1 MSETYTMPQ
10 SSIIIVAIIPRPDRM
25 GALNELNIRLERVSP
40 AILYVC
46 SLVSTQQSG
55 NFLIKTIE
63 SLRSHTHHHI
73 VSYQCNARI
82 GIVRTQST
90 FEPTCESDIPH
101 KCKCTWHIPRLQNI
115 IYEPWTIPK
124 ILYTLI
130 SHSSHIRICVDS
142 SRIEFGHNCG
152 FIVGDCLVRYSA
164 GDVWSVLD
172 CIQLVNEIL

>member
-1 MSETYTMPQ
+1 MPQ

-90 FEPTCESDIPH
+90 FAPHVNQTYHTNVSALDTSRASRTLYMNHGQSRKYYTHSYHTAHISEYVWIVLELNSDTIVALLSVIVW
-101 KCKCTWHIPRLQNI
+101 CAIRLVMFEVCSTVFN
-115 IYEPWTIPK
+115 
-124 ILYTLI
+124 
-130 SHSSHIRICVDS
+130 
-142 SRIEFGHNCG
+142 
-152 FIVGDCLVRYSA
+152 
-164 GDVWSVLD
+164 
-172 CIQLVNEIL
+172 